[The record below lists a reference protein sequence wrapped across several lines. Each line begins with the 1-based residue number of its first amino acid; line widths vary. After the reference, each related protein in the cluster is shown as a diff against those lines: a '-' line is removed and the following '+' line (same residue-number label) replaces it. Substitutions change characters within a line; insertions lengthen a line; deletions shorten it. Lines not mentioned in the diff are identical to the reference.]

1 MAFENSDID
10 VGKVVITE
18 EDRSETEGNVD
29 GTGRE
34 STKSLH
40 RVLGLG
46 RFDAVDRAFS
56 VMVATGTDDDDDDDT
71 DCCVVEAV
79 VAIPAALGVM
89 LDIFAADFPR
99 MS

>member
-10 VGKVVITE
+10 VGKVVITD

-56 VMVATGTDDDDDDDT
+56 VMVATGADDDDDT
-71 DCCVVEAV
+71 DCCAVVAV